1 MQNEEMLFEIFDE
14 KGNLKNKE
22 DVMKDFE
29 ALYDSLSE
37 EKKKENNFIGNI
49 TNPDSLIDIDAS
61 LDTFNFL
68 ERTIYITDEIT
79 QEMAN
84 SFYSM
89 IVFWKKADEV
99 EEIDPNNR
107 KPIKVYINTPGGD
120 LNAVFTMIDAIKLSL
135 TPVHTIVTGNAYSGG
150 FFIAIMGHE
159 RFCTP
164 NSSYL
169 FHEGSIT
176 DGGDAGKIRN
186 RMEFYWKQLD
196 RLKEIVIENTKITE
210 KEYEKRKNEDW
221 QMWADEAIKYGIAD
235 EIITTII

>member
-14 KGNLKNKE
+14 KGKLKNKE

-37 EKKKENNFIGNI
+37 EKKKENNFIENI
-49 TNPDSLIDIDAS
+49 TNFDSLIEVDAS

-68 ERTIYITDEIT
+68 ERAVHITDEIT

-89 IVFWKKADEV
+89 VVFWNKADEAD
-99 EEIDPNNR
+99 EIDPNER

-120 LNAVFTMIDAIKLSL
+120 LNAVFTIIDAIKLSL

-150 FFIAIMGHE
+150 FFISITGHK

-196 RLKEIVIENTKITE
+196 KLKEIVLENTKITKE
-210 KEYEKRKNEDW
+210 EYEKRKNEDW
-221 QMWADEAIKYGIAD
+221 QMWAEDAVKYGIAD

>member
-14 KGNLKNKE
+14 KGKLKNKDE
-22 DVMKDFE
+22 VMKDFE

-37 EKKKENNFIGNI
+37 EKKKENNFVANI
-49 TNPDSLIDIDAS
+49 TNPDSLIDIEAS

-79 QEMAN
+79 QKMAN
-84 SFYSM
+84 SFYHM
-89 IVFWKKADEV
+89 VVFWNKADE
-99 EEIDPNNR
+99 EEGIDPNDR
-107 KPIKVYINTPGGD
+107 KPIKVYIDTFGGD
-120 LNAVFTMIDAIKLSL
+120 LNATFTMIDAIKLSL
-135 TPVHTIVTGNAYSGG
+135 TPVHTIVTGKAYSGG
-150 FFIAIMGHE
+150 FFISITGHK

-176 DGGDAGKIRN
+176 EDGDAGKIRN

-196 RLKEIVIENTKITE
+196 RLKEIVLENTKITE
-210 KEYEKRKNEDW
+210 EEYEKRKNDDW
-221 QMWADEAIKYGIAD
+221 QMWADEAVKYGIAD

>member
-1 MQNEEMLFEIFDE
+1 MQNEEMLFKIFDE
-14 KGNLKNKE
+14 KGKLKNKDE
-22 DVMKDFE
+22 VMKDFE

-37 EKKKENNFIGNI
+37 EKKKENNFIANI
-49 TNPDSLIDIDAS
+49 TNPDSLIDIEAS

-84 SFYSM
+84 SFYHM
-89 IVFWKKADEV
+89 IVFWNKADEE
-99 EEIDPNNR
+99 EEIDPNDR

-120 LNAVFTMIDAIKLSL
+120 LNAVFTIIDAIKLSL

-150 FFIAIMGHE
+150 FFISITGHK

-196 RLKEIVIENTKITE
+196 RLKEIVLENTKITE
-210 KEYEKRKNEDW
+210 EEYEKRKNEDW
-221 QMWADEAIKYGIAD
+221 QMWADEAVKYGIAD

>member
-89 IVFWKKADEV
+89 IVFWNKADEV

-107 KPIKVYINTPGGD
+107 KPIKVYINGSETAPNEIIH
-120 LNAVFTMIDAIKLSL
+120 NAVTN
-135 TPVHTIVTGNAYSGG
+135 IVTLITFLYPRTIRSL
-150 FFIAIMGHE
+150 
-159 RFCTP
+159 
-164 NSSYL
+164 SSCISAKT
-169 FHEGSIT
+169 G
-176 DGGDAGKIRN
+176 
-186 RMEFYWKQLD
+186 
-196 RLKEIVIENTKITE
+196 
-210 KEYEKRKNEDW
+210 
-221 QMWADEAIKYGIAD
+221 
-235 EIITTII
+235 